1 MDVRTMS
8 TLFALLTVIADVSV
22 LAIAVIG
29 TGARWPGGLRR
40 ARDGMCDLL
49 SETGLWLAWL
59 VALTA
64 TLGSLYYS
72 EVAHFLPCK
81 LCWFQRIGIYP
92 LAVVLLIAALRR
104 DRAIRF
110 YAIPVAAISAAIS
123 TYHYQLERFPNQA
136 SPSCSVEAPCTVV
149 WVWRFHYISIPMMAL
164 SAALLVIAL
173 LWATGRGD
181 PARWK
186 LEDPILPDPGWGLAH
201 RGDEPYTRSTRRDRR
216 ALRPM
221 KEG

>member
-1 MDVRTMS
+1 MNVSTMS
-8 TLFALLTVIADVSV
+8 TLFALLTVVADLAV
-22 LAIAVIG
+22 LGILVIG
-29 TGARWPGGLRR
+29 VGARWSAGLRS
-40 ARDGMCDLL
+40 ARDGLCDLM

-81 LCWFQRIGIYP
+81 LCWYQRIGIYP
-92 LAVVLLIAALRR
+92 LAVVLLLAALRR

-110 YAIPVAAISAAIS
+110 YAIPVAAISVVIS

-136 SPSCSVEAPCTVV
+136 SVSCSVEAPCTVV

-164 SAALLVIAL
+164 SAALLIIAL
-173 LWATGRGD
+173 LWAAGRGD
-181 PARWK
+181 HTPWR
-186 LEDPILPDPGWGLAH
+186 LEDPILPDPG
-201 RGDEPYTRSTRRDRR
+201 
-216 ALRPM
+216 
-221 KEG
+221 

>member
-1 MDVRTMS
+1 MNVSAMS
-8 TLFALLTVIADVSV
+8 TLFALLTVIADLAV
-22 LAIAVIG
+22 LAILVIG
-29 TGARWPGGLRR
+29 VGARWSASLRG
-40 ARDGMCDLL
+40 ARDGLCDLM

-72 EVAHFLPCK
+72 EVAHFVPCK
-81 LCWFQRIGIYP
+81 LCWYQRIGIYP
-92 LAVVLLIAALRR
+92 LAVVLLLAAIRR

-149 WVWRFHYISIPMMAL
+149 WVWRFHYISIAMMAL
-164 SAALLVIAL
+164 SAALLIIAL
-173 LWATGRGD
+173 LWAAGRGD
-181 PARWK
+181 HAPWR
-186 LEDPILPDPGWGLAH
+186 LEDPILPDPG
-201 RGDEPYTRSTRRDRR
+201 
-216 ALRPM
+216 
-221 KEG
+221 